1 MRNLKITSAIATLLL
16 IGSAAWQVGACEVAN
31 AELRDDLKDLTS
43 QLGARIGL
51 TNGKSDED
59 LRNDVISK
67 ALKYDI
73 QLNPEQITVERRGE
87 GIYATM
93 YLAADYSVPIGL
105 PGFSFQLHFKPE
117 SGPRPD

>member
-1 MRNLKITSAIATLLL
+1 MRNFKIIAAIATLLL
-16 IGSAAWQVGACEVAN
+16 IGSAIWQVGAREVAN
-31 AELRDDLKDLTS
+31 AELRDDMKDLTS

-59 LRNDVISK
+59 LRNDVIGK

-93 YLAADYSVPIGL
+93 YLAADYQVPIRL

-117 SGPRPD
+117 S

>member
-1 MRNLKITSAIATLLL
+1 MRNLKIIAAIATLLL
-16 IGSAAWQVGACEVAN
+16 IGSAAWQVGAREVAN
-31 AELRDDLKDLTS
+31 AELRDDMKDLTS

-59 LRNDVISK
+59 LRNDVIGK

-73 QLNPEQITVERRGE
+73 QLSPEEVTVERRGE

-117 SGPRPD
+117 SGPKPD